1 MRYFKE
7 IFRKNRAWIVLF
19 IALGLCTAFLES
31 FRADQY
37 QRVLDGLL
45 AGPEVL
51 AALAVYGGV
60 YVLLV
65 LLNYL
70 MNLPE
75 QRLEH
80 GVYLDFK
87 QMALRK
93 LKTVDFRTYR
103 AFGTGKM
110 TQRIESGSMAGKSV
124 LLDFWLRLFSELV
137 PAVAFSVA
145 FIARISLPVTLA
157 LLAGYVFVFLVTNL
171 LLRRLYD
178 VKERILTNEESLN
191 HVFVRGFLELITF
204 RIERRFSAELKKAEE
219 AAREIVGSKTKMRL
233 IHEAFFTVFA
243 LLVAA
248 LDIGILLYAH
258 FTRALTV
265 GEVVALIALADRAY
279 QPIAIFNVLFVQ
291 YKLEKASFKRLT
303 DFLDAPED
311 PRLTCGEPLQDPGD
325 IEVQGVSYGYGAR
338 RVLDNIS
345 LRIRRGEH
353 VAFVGESG
361 SGKTTLLH
369 LLAGLLKYEE
379 GAVKL
384 GGQPLRDIALESL
397 YARTRYLPQE
407 APVFDGTLRENL
419 AFDAPIPD
427 SELIAALENARLGA
441 LFRSLPDGLET
452 ALGEHGAQ
460 LSGGERQRAALARV
474 WLEKRPLVF
483 LDEAT
488 SAVDNLTEEA
498 LLAGLLRETADC
510 TVISVMHRLNCVR
523 LFDRIVVFREG
534 KIAADGSYGDLMRD
548 CPYFRELVEEQTV

>member
-1 MRYFKE
+1 MRYFRE
-7 IFRKNRAWIVLF
+7 IFKKNRAWIMLF
-19 IALGLCTAFLES
+19 VALGLCTAFLES

-51 AALAVYGGV
+51 FALAVYGGA
-60 YVLLV
+60 YVLLI

-70 MNLPE
+70 TNLPE
-75 QRLEH
+75 SRLEH
-80 GVYLDFK
+80 GVHLDFK
-87 QMALRK
+87 QIALRK

-103 AFGTGKM
+103 AFGTGQM
-110 TQRIESGSMAGKSV
+110 TQRIESGAGAGKSV

-137 PAVAFSVA
+137 PAVAFSVV

-157 LLAGYVFVFLVTNL
+157 LLMGYVLVFLVTNL

-178 VKERILTNEESLN
+178 VKERILTNEESFN
-191 HVFVRGFLELITF
+191 HVFVRGFLELLTF
-204 RIERRFSAELKKAEE
+204 RIERRFSAELKKAGE
-219 AAREIVGSKTKMRL
+219 AAETVVGSKTKMQM

-303 DFLDAPED
+303 DFLDAPD
-311 PRLTCGEPLQDPGD
+311 DLRLTSGEPLKAAGD
-325 IEVQGVSYGYGAR
+325 IDVRGVSYAYGAR
-338 RVLDNIS
+338 RVLDGVS
-345 LRIRRGEH
+345 LHIGLGEH

-369 LLAGLLKYEE
+369 LLAGLLKYET
-379 GAVKL
+379 GTVTV
-384 GGQPLRDIALESL
+384 GGQPLDDVALESL
-397 YARTRYLPQE
+397 YRQTRYLPQE

-419 AFDAPIPD
+419 AFDAPFSD
-427 SELIAALENARLGA
+427 DALTATLENAQLGA
-441 LFRSLPDGLET
+441 FFQSLPEGLET

-498 LLAGLLRETADC
+498 VLAGLLRETADC
-510 TVISVMHRLNCVR
+510 TVLSVMHRLNCVR

-534 KIAADGSYGDLMRD
+534 KIIADGSYGDLMRD
-548 CPYFRELVEEQTV
+548 CPYFRQLVEEQTV